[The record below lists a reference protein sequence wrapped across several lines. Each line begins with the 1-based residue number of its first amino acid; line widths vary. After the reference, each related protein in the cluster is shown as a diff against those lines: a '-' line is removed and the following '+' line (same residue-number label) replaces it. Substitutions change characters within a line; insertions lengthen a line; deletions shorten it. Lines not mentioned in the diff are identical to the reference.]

1 MGSPS
6 ARPASRTWEG
16 HLWDFPGSVGLLGKE
31 VKAPVEPHD
40 LDIEALRE
48 RPRRTPQAC
57 RAIHGEGLL
66 GWTVRADTTRWR
78 MTVPGHSV
86 SDSQT
91 VF

>member
-1 MGSPS
+1 MGSLS

-66 GWTVRADTTRWR
+66 GVDCPGRHHTLAD
-78 MTVPGHSV
+78 
-86 SDSQT
+86 DSSWSFR
-91 VF
+91 V